1 MFILRIRS
9 PIIFSV
15 KVIECS
21 DKDPKKKMPEA
32 GTKDTR
38 GTMGEQSGVRRMDTS
53 MSRSVLKHLLILSLA
68 EQILFRFLRP
78 SRRKPV

>member
-1 MFILRIRS
+1 MFILRIHS

-21 DKDPKKKMPEA
+21 DKDPKKKILEA
-32 GTKDTR
+32 GTR
-38 GTMGEQSGVRRMDTS
+38 GTMGEQSEVRRMDTS
-53 MSRSVLKHLLILSLA
+53 MPRSVKYLLILSLA

-78 SRRKPV
+78 SRR